1 MIGEISYRIL
11 VSYSSSWVGIHHKR
25 KFLVTVCVGVVVD
38 SFVSLNHPLHMQEQ
52 MKELLLKVTPN
63 KKNDGWKKP
72 GCQNCQDNNTVA
84 TCRHCWKCGEEGHKA
99 QEKDKCKEG
108 K

>member
-38 SFVSLNHPLHMQEQ
+38 SFVSLNHPLHMCVEWLGEIGLVCLSVKICKWCSYVN
-52 MKELLLKVTPN
+52 MYIFLCMFALSKCNGVVSSADEKEHSSQLEEF
-63 KKNDGWKKP
+63 KN
-72 GCQNCQDNNTVA
+72 A
-84 TCRHCWKCGEEGHKA
+84 
-99 QEKDKCKEG
+99 
-108 K
+108 